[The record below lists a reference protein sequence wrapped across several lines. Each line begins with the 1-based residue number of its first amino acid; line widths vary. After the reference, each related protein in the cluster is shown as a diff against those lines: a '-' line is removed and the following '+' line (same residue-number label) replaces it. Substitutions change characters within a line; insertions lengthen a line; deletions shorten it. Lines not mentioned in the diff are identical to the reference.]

1 MAGAAAA
8 AAAAAATFLERGKRG
23 IFLGILTLEN
33 DMLKIRK
40 TCFSTCSN
48 YGDLANILVFE
59 RISWL
64 NDHNSIMVP
73 TRIMT
78 RWRGGYTSAPGEDSG
93 QTDWWKILSG

>member
-1 MAGAAAA
+1 MLVIDSGAVAAAV

-23 IFLGILTLEN
+23 IFLGILILEN
-33 DMLKIRK
+33 DMLKIGK

-48 YGDLANILVFE
+48 YGGPANILVFE

-64 NDHNSIMVP
+64 NDHSSIMVP

-78 RWRGGYTSAPGEDSG
+78 RWRGGCWPTMG
-93 QTDWWKILSG
+93 